1 MDIKQQLNSGNRQFG
16 FRDRS
21 ETEHARN
28 SASPQ
33 NFAEATERCKT
44 TTLFLQCHILAELV
58 KTI

>member
-21 ETEHARN
+21 ETEHA
-28 SASPQ
+28 Q
-33 NFAEATERCKT
+33 NFAEATERCKP
-44 TTLFLQCHILAELV
+44 TTLFLQCHIVAELV